1 MKLSSILKSFLA
13 IKVMNTNIGSDKTG
27 LVPTIIL
34 CLLAMLLTACMPS
47 SSLSITP
54 TAIPRTAWGDIYTI
68 GQASYAPAPNMIVD
82 KGDVLMA
89 WVGEDDERVFQAF
102 RSWREGQ
109 LDEIAIPVLDSF
121 SPFEARIFPADQD
134 GYHLLW
140 LDTDFD
146 TEKIQLFSAYLD
158 NTLTTI
164 IAPDSISDQQTSH
177 YTAINEGQGALWVVW
192 SGGLLAE
199 PSLQVVRIDGLGR
212 PMFPERLTLDGDYP
226 VFAKTLDNQVYL
238 FWISRVNQRVMRAA
252 FIDGEL
258 ENIRAISQLPER
270 ATSDRL
276 AEFSVMFDRTH
287 YYLFWN
293 ITREDGQ
300 SETVFST
307 APLESDDIVI
317 PQALRISV
325 DNSNSIQTGF
335 NSGIVSTAVSAG
347 TTRLSWARPLNESAD
362 ILPIAVQ
369 NGSSIGI
376 VYMQGGAIIGYQSLA
391 ETGRLLASP
400 QITTDRDRHLYL
412 TWSQPTPYGIADLN
426 FTTTR

>member
-1 MKLSSILKSFLA
+1 
-13 IKVMNTNIGSDKTG
+13 MNTGLISSDKTS
-27 LVPTIIL
+27 LVPTITL
-34 CLLAMLLTACMPS
+34 FLLGLLLTACLPTS
-47 SSLSITP
+47 TLSITP
-54 TAIPRTAWGDIYTI
+54 TPIPRTAWGDIHTV

-82 KGDVLMA
+82 NGDVLMS

-102 RSWREGQ
+102 SSWREGQ
-109 LDEIAIPVLDSF
+109 LDDIAIPVLESF
-121 SPFEARIFPADQD
+121 SPFEQRIFPADQD
-134 GYHLLW
+134 GVHLLW
-140 LDTDFD
+140 LDTDFE

-164 IAPDSISDQQTSH
+164 IAPDSISDQHTTH
-177 YTAINEGQGALWVVW
+177 YTAINDVQGALWVVW

-226 VFAKTLDNQVYL
+226 VFAKTLDHQVFL
-238 FWISRVNQRVMRAA
+238 FWISRVNQRVMHAE

-258 ENIRAISQLPER
+258 HNTRAISQLPDR

-293 ITREDGQ
+293 ITREDGH
-300 SETVFST
+300 SETLTST
-307 APLESDDIVI
+307 ASIHSEDIAI
-317 PQALRISV
+317 PQPLMMSV
-325 DNSNSIQTGF
+325 DSSNTIQTGF
-335 NSGIVSTAVSAG
+335 NSGVVSTAVSAG
-347 TTRLSWARPLNESAD
+347 RTGLSWARPLNEAAD

-369 NGSSIGI
+369 NDISIGI
-376 VYMQGGAIIGYQSLA
+376 IYMQGGAIIGYQSLA
-391 ETGRLLASP
+391 ETGRLLGSP
-400 QITTDRDRHLYL
+400 QITTDRDRHLYV
-412 TWSQPTPYGIADLN
+412 TWSQPTAYGVADLN